1 MTRAGVA
8 ERRSVQILEVR
19 LPCRGYQIPR
29 SRGRLASRAE
39 SPNASDS
46 LSAVSD
52 QVTVPAAT
60 TSRGASVVRA
70 GLLSMVGL
78 VALGGTRLVHGS
90 LVSRATDQETYGL
103 VGALIG
109 LAMTVSLFLPGGLA
123 SAASRFIPFH
133 RGGGDE
139 AAARSAYRVLT
150 VAGYACA
157 LGLGVNVAL
166 IATVLEGVTAGDA
179 VAVGLLAAVFSAYS
193 VAKSALYGFDR
204 VVPYTWL
211 EIAGSVVAIGATVVV
226 VASGFRAYL
235 LPLTLGYAVLMLGA
249 LVVLRRDRKSP
260 SGLLRLNLREMA
272 VYVGLASLGGVASAG
287 LLQALPVAASR
298 FTTLT
303 EVSYVTAAV
312 TLVAPLYFL
321 PRALGMALFPAMAKA
336 HGAGDADVV
345 RRHADIFTRALLVL
359 LAPIFAVGVLIS
371 PEVLALFGGG
381 EYARGAGVL
390 RVVLLATYVAVVQV
404 AAVNALSSGDGF
416 RIPVWASVVGAVV
429 GLVAVVPLGW
439 WFGGIG
445 VAVAYLVAVAVGAAV
460 PLGVVWRRFD
470 LAWTGPA
477 SRSFAVVLAA
487 VVVAPWLDALGWVGV
502 ARAGLDLAA
511 AVGLAAA
518 GAWLLRRDIA
528 GILAVRGTL

>member
-1 MTRAGVA
+1 
-8 ERRSVQILEVR
+8 
-19 LPCRGYQIPR
+19 
-29 SRGRLASRAE
+29 
-39 SPNASDS
+39 
-46 LSAVSD
+46 VSD

>member
-1 MTRAGVA
+1 
-8 ERRSVQILEVR
+8 
-19 LPCRGYQIPR
+19 
-29 SRGRLASRAE
+29 
-39 SPNASDS
+39 
-46 LSAVSD
+46 VSD

-60 TSRGASVVRA
+60 RARGASVVRA

-90 LVSRATDQETYGL
+90 LISRATDQETYGL
-103 VGALIG
+103 VGTLIG

-133 RGGGDE
+133 RGAGDE

-150 VAGYACA
+150 LAGYACA
-157 LGLGVNVAL
+157 AGLGVNVAL
-166 IATVLEGVTAGDA
+166 IATTLDGVTAQDA

-226 VASGFRAYL
+226 VATGARAYL
-235 LPLTLGYAVLMLGA
+235 MPLTLGYAVLMLGA
-249 LVVLRRDRKSP
+249 LVVLRRGRRSP
-260 SGLLRLNLREMA
+260 SGSGVLRLDLKEMA
-272 VYVGLASLGGVASAG
+272 VYVGLASLGGLASAG
-287 LLQALPVAASR
+287 LLQALPVVANR

-303 EVSYVTAAV
+303 EVSYVAASV

-321 PRALGMALFPAMAKA
+321 PRALSMALFPAMAKA
-336 HGAGDADVV
+336 HGAGDTDVV

-359 LAPIFAVGVLIS
+359 LAPVFAVGVLIS
-371 PEVLALFGGG
+371 PEVLTLFGGG
-381 EYARGAGVL
+381 EYAQGAGVL
-390 RVVLLATYVAVVQV
+390 RVILLATYVAVVQV

-429 GLVAVVPLGW
+429 GLVAVLPLGSW
-439 WFGGIG
+439 LGGIG
-445 VAVAYLVAVAVGAAV
+445 VAVAYLVAIVVGAAV
-460 PLGVVWRRFD
+460 PLGVVWRRFS

-477 SRSFAVVLAA
+477 VRSLAVVLAA
-487 VVVAPWLDALGWVGV
+487 VVLAAVLDALGWVG
-502 ARAGLDLAA
+502 AGRAGLDVAAALGLA
-511 AVGLAAA
+511 AVGA
-518 GAWLLRRDIA
+518 GLLWRDIA
-528 GILAVRGTL
+528 AILAVRRTL

>member
-1 MTRAGVA
+1 MARRAG
-8 ERRSVQILEVR
+8 
-19 LPCRGYQIPR
+19 LPGDFALVPPPPTSPR
-29 SRGRLASRAE
+29 PSRAA
-39 SPNASDS
+39 PPDLFDS

-60 TSRGASVVRA
+60 ASRGVSVIRA

-103 VGALIG
+103 VGSLIG

-150 VAGYACA
+150 LAGYACA
-157 LGLGVNVAL
+157 IGLGVNVGL
-166 IATVLEGVTAGDA
+166 IATALDGVTVGDA

-226 VASGFRAYL
+226 VATGSRAYL
-235 LPLTLGYAVLMLGA
+235 MPLTLGYAVLMLGA
-249 LVVLRRDRKSP
+249 LAVLRRRRRTP
-260 SGLLRLNLREMA
+260 SGLLRLDLKEMA
-272 VYVGLASLGGVASAG
+272 VYVGLASLGGLASAG
-287 LLQALPVAASR
+287 LLQALPVVASR

-303 EVSYVTAAV
+303 EVSYVAAAV

-321 PRALGMALFPAMAKA
+321 PRALSMALFPAMAKA
-336 HGAGDADVV
+336 HGAGDGTVV
-345 RRHADIFTRALLVL
+345 RRHADVFTRALLVV
-359 LAPIFAVGVLIS
+359 LAPVFAVGVLIS
-371 PEVLALFGGG
+371 PEVLTLFGGG

-429 GLVAVVPLGW
+429 GLVVVVPLGW
-439 WFGGIG
+439 WLGGIG
-445 VAVAYLVAVAVGAAV
+445 VALAYLVAVVVGAGV
-460 PLGVVWRRFD
+460 PLGVVWRRFE

-477 SRSFAVVLAA
+477 ARSVAVVLAA
-487 VVVAPWLDALGWVGV
+487 VVVAPVLDTLGWVG
-502 ARAGLDLAA
+502 AGRAGIDVAA
-511 AVGLAAA
+511 ALGLAAA

-528 GILAVRGTL
+528 AILAVRHTL

>member
-1 MTRAGVA
+1 MRA
-8 ERRSVQILEVR
+8 
-19 LPCRGYQIPR
+19 
-29 SRGRLASRAE
+29 
-39 SPNASDS
+39 ASDS

-52 QVTVPAAT
+52 QVTATAAT
-60 TSRGASVVRA
+60 ASRGASVIRA

-103 VGALIG
+103 VGTLIG

-139 AAARSAYRVLT
+139 SAARSAYRVLT
-150 VAGYACA
+150 VAGYAVA
-157 LGLGVNVAL
+157 IGLGVNVAV
-166 IATVLEGVTAGDA
+166 IATTLEGVTPGDA
-179 VAVGLLAAVFSAYS
+179 VAVGLLATVFSAYS

-211 EIAGSVVAIGATVVV
+211 ELAGSVVAIGATVVV
-226 VASGFRAYL
+226 VATGSRAYL
-235 LPLTLGYAVLMLGA
+235 MPLTLGYAVLMLGA
-249 LVVLRRDRKSP
+249 LVVLRRRHRSP
-260 SGLLRLNLREMA
+260 SGLLRLNVREMA

-287 LLQALPVAASR
+287 LLQALPVVAGW

-303 EVSYVTAAV
+303 EVSYVAASV

-321 PRALGMALFPAMAKA
+321 PRALSMALFPAMAKA
-336 HGAGDADVV
+336 HGAGDSDVV

-359 LAPIFAVGVLIS
+359 LAPVFAAGVLIS

-390 RVVLLATYVAVVQV
+390 RVVLLATYVAVIQV
-404 AAVNALSSGDGF
+404 AAVNALSSGDGV
-416 RIPVWASVVGAVV
+416 RIPVWASVAGAVV
-429 GLVAVVPLGW
+429 GLVAVVPLGH
-439 WFGGIG
+439 WFGGVG
-445 VAVAYLVAVAVGAAV
+445 VAVAYLVAIVVGAAV

-477 SRSFAVVLAA
+477 GRSFAVVLAA
-487 VVVAPWLDALGWVGV
+487 LVVAVVLDAPGWEG
-502 ARAGLDLAA
+502 AGRAVVDVAA
-511 AVGLAAA
+511 ALGLAAA
-518 GAWLLRRDIA
+518 GAGLLRRDIIA
-528 GILAVRGTL
+528 VLAVRRAL